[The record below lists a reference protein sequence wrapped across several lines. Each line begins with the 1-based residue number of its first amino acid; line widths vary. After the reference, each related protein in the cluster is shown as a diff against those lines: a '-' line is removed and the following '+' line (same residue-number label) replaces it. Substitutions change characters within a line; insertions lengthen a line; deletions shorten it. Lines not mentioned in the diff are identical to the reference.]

1 MRADLEKCKVN
12 GGEQQANGRQ
22 PAECQCRCAG
32 YCVAAC
38 SDMSGHQRSGCRVST
53 FGLVLPSLGA
63 GRIKLLGAA
72 LEIAGG
78 VDGLAGSDAGPAG
91 LDINQTWIVP
101 R

>member
-1 MRADLEKCKVN
+1 MD
-12 GGEQQANGRQ
+12 GEAAEANGRQ
-22 PAECQCRCAG
+22 PANCRCAG